1 MVKKRVSCHPNHRYI
16 EYFNTGKIRN
26 FVKNLSEM
34 CKRQKKVK
42 GTLTDVYQMAFMDV
56 KPIAPRGY
64 ILTAEGQSSEA

>member
-1 MVKKRVSCHPNHRYI
+1 MW
-16 EYFNTGKIRN
+16 T
-26 FVKNLSEM
+26 
-34 CKRQKKVK
+34 QKKVK